1 MWIGRPSALM
11 LAALFAGSAWAEVQP
26 RDPPALVY
34 LRDVDP
40 TIEQDIRYATA
51 ANFTGDSV
59 PGYQAAE
66 CLLTPATAAALR
78 RVQVGLAPRG
88 LSLRV
93 YDCYR
98 PERAVRAFIRW
109 TRQPSDDP
117 ATKDFYPRTR
127 RADLISLG
135 YIAAVSAHSRGNT
148 VDLTLV
154 PRGAAVRSQLSTA
167 GQHDC
172 TLPVNERGSDGS
184 VDMGTSFDC
193 FDEKSATASPDI
205 TPEQRKPRDLLLRA
219 MEAGGFRN
227 YRREWWHFTY
237 GDGAG
242 PSYDVP
248 IMPRDL
254 GRAQPQLK
262 RD

>member
-1 MWIGRPSALM
+1 MWIARPAALM
-11 LAALFAGSAWAEVQP
+11 LAALSAGSASAQVDAP
-26 RDPPALVY
+26 HPLSLVY

-40 TIEQDIRYATA
+40 SIEQDIRYATA
-51 ANFTGDSV
+51 ANFTGDRV

-66 CLLTPATAAALR
+66 CMLTLATAAALR
-78 RVQVGLAPRG
+78 RVQVGLAQRG
-88 LSLRV
+88 LSLKV

-109 TRQPSDDP
+109 TRQPGDDP
-117 ATKDFYPRTR
+117 ATKSFYPTTR

-154 PRGAAVRSQLSTA
+154 SRGATEPRPPPRT
-167 GQHDC
+167 GQDDC
-172 TLPVNERGSDGS
+172 TSPASIRGSDGS

-193 FDEKSATASPDI
+193 FDEKSATASPGI
-205 TPEQRKPRDLLLRA
+205 TAEQRKSRDLLLRA

-248 IMPRDL
+248 IMPRDP
-254 GRAQPQLK
+254 GRTQPQLK
-262 RD
+262 PD